1 MLSKKMSE
9 TSATISCR
17 NCDTQIVVETFIKN
31 FKVCPHCDYH
41 HYMRAYERLDLIVDA
56 GSFEEYDADLY
67 SIDSLEFPEYPQK
80 LERDIA
86 KTGLRSELLSGIA
99 KIGGYSTAIA
109 IGDVGFIG
117 GTCGSV
123 IGEKVTRCIERA
135 LEEKLPLVIV
145 SVSGGMRMQEG
156 TLALMQMAKTAA
168 ACVEYTKSGVF
179 YISVVTDPT
188 FGGATA
194 SYTSL
199 GDVIIAEPG
208 ARIGFAGPLAVA
220 SLREELPKNF
230 QKAESLLEHGFVDSI
245 VHRADMRQTL
255 IDLITFAS

>member
-1 MLSKKMSE
+1 MN
-9 TSATISCR
+9 A
-17 NCDTQIVVETFIKN
+17 
-31 FKVCPHCDYH
+31 H
-41 HYMRAYERLDLIVDA
+41 ERLNLIVDA
-56 GSFEEYDADLY
+56 ASFEEYDANLY
-67 SIDSLEFPEYPQK
+67 SIDSLEFPGYPQK
-80 LERDIA
+80 LERDTA
-86 KTGLRSELLSGIA
+86 KTGLRSEMLSGIA
-99 KIGGYSTAIA
+99 KIGGHPTAIA

-135 LEEKLPLVIV
+135 LERDLPLVIV

-168 ACVEYTKSGVF
+168 ACVEYTKAGVF

-199 GDVIIAEPG
+199 GDVIIAEPR
-208 ARIGFAGPLAVA
+208 ARIGFAGPLAVS
-220 SLREELPKNF
+220 SLREELPENF
-230 QKAESLLEHGFVDSI
+230 QKAESLLEHGFIDSI
-245 VHRADMRQTL
+245 VPRSDMRQKLT
-255 IDLITFAS
+255 DLIAFVS

>member
-1 MLSKKMSE
+1 M
-9 TSATISCR
+9 ISCR
-17 NCDTQIVVETFIKN
+17 NCNTQTTAAIFAKN
-31 FKVCPHCDYH
+31 LKVCPHCDYH
-41 HYMRAYERLDLIVDA
+41 HYMSAQERLNLIVDA
-56 GSFEEYDADLY
+56 GSFEEYDAHLY
-67 SIDSLEFPEYPQK
+67 SIDSLEFPEYPEK
-80 LERDIA
+80 LERDVE
-86 KTGLRSELLSGIA
+86 KTGLRSEMLSGIA
-99 KIGGYSTAIA
+99 TIGGYSTAIA

-135 LEEKLPLVIV
+135 REKRLPLVIV

-168 ACVEYTKSGVF
+168 ACVEYTKAGVF

-220 SLREELPKNF
+220 SLREVLPENF

-245 VHRADMRQTL
+245 VHRADTRQRL
-255 IDLITFAS
+255 ADLIAFAF

>member
-1 MLSKKMSE
+1 MPEISE
-9 TSATISCR
+9 TISCR
-17 NCDTQIVVETFIKN
+17 NCDAHIPTQTFRKN
-31 FKVCPHCDYH
+31 LRVCPHCDYH
-41 HYMRAYERLDLIVDA
+41 HPMSAYERLELIVDT
-56 GSFEEYDADLY
+56 GSFEEYDANLY
-67 SIDSLEFPEYPQK
+67 SIDSLEFPEYPEK
-80 LERDIA
+80 LERDVA
-86 KTGLRSELLSGIA
+86 KTGLRSEMLSGIA
-99 KIGGYSTAIA
+99 DIGGYSAAVA

-135 LEEKLPLVIV
+135 LENKLPLVVV

-168 ACVEYTKSGVF
+168 ACTAYAKEGVF

-220 SLREELPKNF
+220 SLREELPENF
-230 QKAESLLEHGFVDSI
+230 QKAESLLEHGFIDTI
-245 VHRADMRQTL
+245 VHRTDMRQLLT
-255 IDLITFAS
+255 DLIAFAT

>member
-1 MLSKKMSE
+1 MPENSKM
-9 TSATISCR
+9 ISCR
-17 NCDTQIVVETFIKN
+17 NCDTQISAETFAEN
-31 FKVCPHCDYH
+31 LNVCTHCDYH
-41 HYMRAYERLDLIVDA
+41 HYMSAYERLNLIVDA
-56 GSFEEYDADLY
+56 DSFEEYDANLY

-80 LERDIA
+80 LERDVA
-86 KTGLRSELLSGIA
+86 KTGLRSEMLSGIA
-99 KIGGYSTAIA
+99 KIGGYPTAIA

-123 IGEKVTRCIERA
+123 IGEKVTRCIERS
-135 LEEKLPLVIV
+135 LENKLPLVIV

-168 ACVEYTKSGVF
+168 ACAEYAKAGVF

-220 SLREELPKNF
+220 SLREELPENF
-230 QKAESLLEHGFVDSI
+230 QKAESLLEHGFIDAI
-245 VHRADMRQTL
+245 VHRTDMRQMLT
-255 IDLITFAS
+255 DLIAFAS

>member
-1 MLSKKMSE
+1 MSE
-9 TSATISCR
+9 TLTTIPCR
-17 NCDTQIVVETFIKN
+17 NCDTQIVVEAFVKN

-41 HYMRAYERLDLIVDA
+41 HYMSAYERLDLIVDA
-56 GSFEEYDADLY
+56 DTFEEYDADLY

-86 KTGLRSELLSGIA
+86 KTGLRSEMLSGIA
-99 KIGGYSTAIA
+99 KIGGHSTAIA

-135 LEEKLPLVIV
+135 LEKKLPLVVV

-208 ARIGFAGPLAVA
+208 ARVGFAGPLAVA
-220 SLREELPKNF
+220 SLREELPENF
-230 QKAESLLEHGFVDSI
+230 QRAESLLEHGFVDSI
-245 VHRADMRQTL
+245 VHRADMRQML